1 MLYASKRQEYRAN
14 MPKPVLKIQISVK
27 QVLQDIRSG
36 MDDEELMK
44 KYNLSNRQVQ
54 RLFRK
59 MIAEGLVSP
68 LEMANRLCVT
78 KSQVTEAIDQ
88 MKKAADELD

>member
-1 MLYASKRQEYRAN
+1 ML
-14 MPKPVLKIQISVK
+14 KPVLKISVK

-44 KYNLSNRQVQ
+44 KYNLSNRQIQ

-59 MIAEGLVSP
+59 MIAEGFVSP
-68 LEMANRLCVT
+68 MELANRLCVT

-88 MKKAADELD
+88 MKKAIDEID

>member
-1 MLYASKRQEYRAN
+1 MRN
-14 MPKPVLKIQISVK
+14 PVLKISVK
-27 QVLQDIRSG
+27 QVLQDIRNG
-36 MDDEELMK
+36 VDDEELMK
-44 KYNLSNRQVQ
+44 KYNLSNRQIQ

-59 MIAEGLVSP
+59 MIAEGFMSP
-68 LEMANRLCVT
+68 MQLANRLCVT

>member
-1 MLYASKRQEYRAN
+1 ML
-14 MPKPVLKIQISVK
+14 KPVLKISVK
-27 QVLQDIRSG
+27 QVLRDIRSG

-59 MIAEGLVSP
+59 MIAEGFVSP
-68 LEMANRLCVT
+68 MELANRLCVT

-88 MKKAADELD
+88 MKKAIDEID

>member
-1 MLYASKRQEYRAN
+1 
-14 MPKPVLKIQISVK
+14 MPKPVLKISVRE
-27 QVLQDIRSG
+27 VLEDLRNG

-59 MIAEGLVSP
+59 MIAEGFISP
-68 LEMANRLCVT
+68 LQLANRLCVT

-88 MKKAADELD
+88 MKKAIDELE

>member
-1 MLYASKRQEYRAN
+1 
-14 MPKPVLKIQISVK
+14 MPKPVLKISVK

-44 KYNLSNRQVQ
+44 KYNLSNRQIQ

-59 MIAEGLVSP
+59 MIAEGFMSP
-68 LEMANRLCVT
+68 MELANRLCVT

-88 MKKAADELD
+88 MKKAIDEID

>member
-1 MLYASKRQEYRAN
+1 
-14 MPKPVLKIQISVK
+14 MPKPVLKISVK
-27 QVLQDIRSG
+27 QVLDDIRSG

-44 KYNLSNRQVQ
+44 KYNLTNRQVQ

-59 MIAEGLVSP
+59 MIAEGFMSP
-68 LEMANRLCVT
+68 MELANRLCVT

-88 MKKAADELD
+88 MKRAIDELD

>member
-1 MLYASKRQEYRAN
+1 
-14 MPKPVLKIQISVK
+14 MPKPVLKISVK
-27 QVLQDIRSG
+27 QVLEDIRSG

-44 KYNLSNRQVQ
+44 KYSLSNRQVQ

-59 MIAEGLVSP
+59 MIAEGFISP
-68 LEMANRLCVT
+68 MELANRLCVT

-88 MKKAADELD
+88 MKRAVDELD

>member
-14 MPKPVLKIQISVK
+14 MPKPVLKISVK

-36 MDDEELMK
+36 IDDEGLMK

-59 MIAEGLVSP
+59 MIAEGFVSP
-68 LEMANRLCVT
+68 MELANRLCVT
-78 KSQVTEAIDQ
+78 KSQVTEAIDL
-88 MKKAADELD
+88 MKKAVDELD

>member
-1 MLYASKRQEYRAN
+1 
-14 MPKPVLKIQISVK
+14 MPKPVLKISVK

-36 MDDEELMK
+36 IDDEELMK
-44 KYNLSNRQVQ
+44 KYNLSNRQIQ

-59 MIAEGLVSP
+59 MIAEGFISP
-68 LEMANRLCVT
+68 MELANRLCVT

-88 MKKAADELD
+88 MKKAIDEID

>member
-1 MLYASKRQEYRAN
+1 
-14 MPKPVLKIQISVK
+14 MPKPVLKIFVK

-59 MIAEGLVSP
+59 MIAEGFVSP
-68 LEMANRLCVT
+68 MELAKRLCVT

-88 MKKAADELD
+88 MKRAVDEID

>member
-1 MLYASKRQEYRAN
+1 
-14 MPKPVLKIQISVK
+14 MPKPVLKISVK

-44 KYNLSNRQVQ
+44 KYSLSNRQVQ

-59 MIAEGLVSP
+59 MIAEGFMSP
-68 LEMANRLCVT
+68 MELANRLCVT

-88 MKKAADELD
+88 MKKAIDEID

>member
-1 MLYASKRQEYRAN
+1 
-14 MPKPVLKIQISVK
+14 MPKPVLKISVK
-27 QVLQDIRSG
+27 EVLDDIRGG

-44 KYNLSNRQVQ
+44 KYNLSNRQIQ

-59 MIAEGLVSP
+59 MIAEGFMSP
-68 LEMANRLCVT
+68 MELANRLCVT

-88 MKKAADELD
+88 MRRAIDELD

>member
-1 MLYASKRQEYRAN
+1 ML
-14 MPKPVLKIQISVK
+14 KPVLKISVK
-27 QVLQDIRSG
+27 QVLEDIRSG

-59 MIAEGLVSP
+59 MIAEGFMSP
-68 LEMANRLCVT
+68 MELANRLCVT

-88 MKKAADELD
+88 MKRAIDELD

>member
-1 MLYASKRQEYRAN
+1 
-14 MPKPVLKIQISVK
+14 MPKPVLKISAK
-27 QVLQDIRSG
+27 QVLEDIRSG

-44 KYNLSNRQVQ
+44 KYSLSNRQVQ

-59 MIAEGLVSP
+59 MIAEGFISP
-68 LEMANRLCVT
+68 MELANRLCVT

-88 MKKAADELD
+88 MKRAADELD